1 MLKVKKKL
9 ISNQSL
15 HTILFFLLLG
25 GWGVGWGAI
34 QSPPPTSLYGCMY
47 ADDDERVIAV
57 LGIFHE
63 VRDGRIPSPKFGPAL
78 RILKRPI
85 PSVLPCLA
93 HTLVKISKKPPKNY
107 LAFSK

>member
-1 MLKVKKKL
+1 M
-9 ISNQSL
+9 
-15 HTILFFLLLG
+15 G
-25 GWGVGWGAI
+25 GGI
-34 QSPPPTSLYGCMY
+34 FTPLPPPSGCMY

-107 LAFSK
+107 KAFSK

>member
-1 MLKVKKKL
+1 
-9 ISNQSL
+9 
-15 HTILFFLLLG
+15 
-25 GWGVGWGAI
+25 
-34 QSPPPTSLYGCMY
+34 MY

-93 HTLVKISKKPPKNY
+93 HTLVKISKKHPKITRP
-107 LAFSK
+107 FSCEIGFNLPIKNLFWIEMVSSSNLIKDFID